1 MMYKILIAV
10 VAAMLMA
17 SSPLSA
23 TGPEKEHFEMLYPA
37 VQVRT
42 GPAIGSGTIIYSKV
56 RDAIQCKLVE
66 EEIECEPVLTP
77 GGTAVRECHSFILT
91 NWHVIQHS
99 VTVSKVYD
107 PQLKE
112 TLDKEVRKPVEVA
125 WWKYN
130 DLSRAVRTEGA
141 KADIVGYDKR
151 ADLALLRIRDTE
163 KCMDNVVH
171 LFPADDKY
179 FLFEQVWAI
188 GSGLGQPPFATTGIL
203 SNLETEIN
211 GHPYLLASS
220 DIIFGN
226 SGGSLMRFSEKRNR
240 FEMIGIPSRVSAA
253 GFSVVEHMGWSIRID
268 TIREF
273 LIDERV
279 GYILGI
285 TKSVEY

>member
-1 MMYKILIAV
+1 MIHKILIAV
-10 VAAMLMA
+10 MAAMLMA
-17 SSPLSA
+17 SPLSA
-23 TGPEKEHFEMLYPA
+23 GGPQKEHFEMLYPA
-37 VQVRT
+37 VQVRAQ
-42 GPAIGSGTIIYSKV
+42 GGIGSGTVIYSEV
-56 RDAIQCKLVE
+56 RDAV
-66 EEIECEPVLTP
+66 ECELVDDEVVCDPILTP
-77 GGTAVRECHSFILT
+77 GGMVVQECHSFVLT
-91 NWHVIQHS
+91 NWHVIRHA
-99 VTVSKVYD
+99 VKITETYD
-107 PQLKE
+107 PQEKE
-112 TLDKEVRKPVEVA
+112 KIEKEIRSTVEIA

-141 KADIVGYDKR
+141 KADIFGYNKT

-171 LFPADDKY
+171 LFPDDDKY

-226 SGGSLMRFSEKRNR
+226 SGGSLMRFSEKRDR
-240 FEMIGIPSRVSAA
+240 YELIGVPSRVSAA
-253 GFSVVEHMGWSIRID
+253 GFSIVEHMGWSIRID

-273 LIDERV
+273 LIGERV
-279 GYILGI
+279 EYILGI
-285 TKSVEY
+285 SKSVDY

>member
-1 MMYKILIAV
+1 MIHKILIAV
-10 VAAMLMA
+10 MAAMLMA
-17 SSPLSA
+17 SPLSA
-23 TGPEKEHFEMLYPA
+23 GGPQKEHFEMLYPA

-42 GPAIGSGTIIYSKV
+42 GAAVGSGTIIYSKV
-56 RDAIQCKLVE
+56 RDAVKCELVE
-66 EEIECEPVLTP
+66 EEIACEPVLTP
-77 GGTAVRECHSFILT
+77 GGAAVRECHSFVLT
-91 NWHVIQHS
+91 NWHVIRHAVKITES
-99 VTVSKVYD
+99 YD
-107 PQLKE
+107 PQAKE
-112 TLDKEVRKPVEVA
+112 KIEKEIRSTVEIA

-141 KADIVGYDKR
+141 KADIFGYNKT

-171 LFPADDKY
+171 LFPDDDKY

-226 SGGSLMRFSEKRNR
+226 SGGSLMRFSEKRDR
-240 FEMIGIPSRVSAA
+240 YELIGVPSRVSAA
-253 GFSVVEHMGWSIRID
+253 GFSIVEHMGWSIRID

-273 LIDERV
+273 LINERV

-285 TKSVEY
+285 SKSVDY